1 MPTTLGGIDKAIEM
15 YMRKGHI
22 GKTSQQKLLEEREL
36 RNFQTTLQNLIDNDA
51 FCRNIVKIIQ
61 EE

>member
-1 MPTTLGGIDKAIEM
+1 MPTTLGGIDKAIEL

-36 RNFQTTLQNLIDNDA
+36 RNFQTTLRNLIDNDP
-51 FCRNIVKIIQ
+51 FCKNVVKIIS
-61 EE
+61 E

>member
-1 MPTTLGGIDKAIEM
+1 MPKTLGAIDKVVEM
-15 YMRKGHI
+15 FMRKGHI

-36 RNFQTTLQNLIDNDA
+36 RNFQTTLQNLINNDA
-51 FCRNIVKIIQ
+51 FCRNIVKIII